1 LGSNRPVLWA
11 ANGVVT
17 ILVVVLFLIGEVG
30 RRRREQIDW
39 RILALPAFAFTS
51 VIAWMVVQTIPGVP
65 AALQHPIW
73 EELAGHVDRGGG
85 AISVNPGSTW
95 VTIVEVAPAGLLAI
109 VAAFLAFDPKRAEFL
124 LRLIVI
130 VTLATAGYGLVAQ
143 YVGVRQVILLDDD
156 AYSGFLTGTFVNR
169 NTAATYFV
177 VGIACST
184 TLIAWRLESV
194 LRPRSHQNF
203 YLKVAEM
210 VRLSGLYLMADL
222 VLVAALLDTGSR
234 GGFIACGAALLTV
247 TLITVRRTSRDRR
260 GAAALFTAVLAAI
273 VVVAGISS
281 DILVSRLQNGPGNE
295 DRLKVYGDT
304 IDMIA
309 ARPWLGHGA
318 GTFVDIYPLYHS
330 RAPSTEI
337 WTHAHNSYLQAA
349 AELGLPALG
358 LLLFSMLAVLYPL
371 LQNIGRQTELQ
382 PAASAALA
390 TIVAAAVHSAVDFSL
405 QIQAVGVTAAVL
417 IGAGLGETLACKAR
431 GLVPEIPTQ
440 SSEFLDR
447 ETVSVVIPPS
457 STSVSPRAG

>member
-1 LGSNRPVLWA
+1 
-11 ANGVVT
+11 
-17 ILVVVLFLIGEVG
+17 
-30 RRRREQIDW
+30 
-39 RILALPAFAFTS
+39 
-51 VIAWMVVQTIPGVP
+51 
-65 AALQHPIW
+65 
-73 EELAGHVDRGGG
+73 
-85 AISVNPGSTW
+85 
-95 VTIVEVAPAGLLAI
+95 
-109 VAAFLAFDPKRAEFL
+109 
-124 LRLIVI
+124 
-130 VTLATAGYGLVAQ
+130 
-143 YVGVRQVILLDDD
+143 
-156 AYSGFLTGTFVNR
+156 
-169 NTAATYFV
+169 
-177 VGIACST
+177 
-184 TLIAWRLESV
+184 
-194 LRPRSHQNF
+194 
-203 YLKVAEM
+203 
-210 VRLSGLYLMADL
+210 
-222 VLVAALLDTGSR
+222 
-234 GGFIACGAALLTV
+234 LLTV

-260 GAAALFTAVLAAI
+260 GAAALLTAVLAAI